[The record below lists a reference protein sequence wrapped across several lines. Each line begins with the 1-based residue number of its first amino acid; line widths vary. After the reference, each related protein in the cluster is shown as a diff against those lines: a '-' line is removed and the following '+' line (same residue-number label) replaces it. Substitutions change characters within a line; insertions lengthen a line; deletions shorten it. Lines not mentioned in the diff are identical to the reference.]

1 MNSPDFPADEASRLL
16 ALKRTALLDSPP
28 EERFDRITRL
38 AASVFNVD
46 ICLVSLVD
54 SDRQWFKSKVGIDD
68 CQTSR
73 SISFCGHAILQNDV
87 LIVQNATK
95 DARFSDNPLV
105 LQKPNIRFYAGAPL
119 REPGGQPIG
128 TLCLI
133 DPEERE
139 FSQREKQQ
147 LRGFADLV
155 EHEIAK
161 IDIEHLEQRLMTSNL
176 RTASIIESLQ
186 GKIIL

>member
-46 ICLVSLVD
+46 ICLVSFVD

-73 SISFCGHAILQNDV
+73 SISFCGHAILQHDV
-87 LIVQNATK
+87 LVVQNATK

-105 LQKPNIRFYAGAPL
+105 LQLSLIHIS
-119 REPGGQPIG
+119 EPTRPY
-128 TLCLI
+128 
-133 DPEERE
+133 
-139 FSQREKQQ
+139 
-147 LRGFADLV
+147 
-155 EHEIAK
+155 
-161 IDIEHLEQRLMTSNL
+161 
-176 RTASIIESLQ
+176 
-186 GKIIL
+186 

>member
-73 SISFCGHAILQNDV
+73 SISFASRDITNDV

-95 DARFSDNPLV
+95 DARFSDGLSTK
-105 LQKPNIRFYAGAPL
+105 KPNIRFYAGAPL
-119 REPGGQPIG
+119 RELAQPIG
-128 TLCLI
+128 TL
-133 DPEERE
+133 PYRP
-139 FSQREKQQ
+139 
-147 LRGFADLV
+147 
-155 EHEIAK
+155 
-161 IDIEHLEQRLMTSNL
+161 
-176 RTASIIESLQ
+176 
-186 GKIIL
+186 